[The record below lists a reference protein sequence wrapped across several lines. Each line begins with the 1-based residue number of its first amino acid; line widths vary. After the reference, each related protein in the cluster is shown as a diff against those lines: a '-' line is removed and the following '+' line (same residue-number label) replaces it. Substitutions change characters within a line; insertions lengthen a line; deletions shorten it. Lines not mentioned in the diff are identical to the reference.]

1 MTAVITPSTTWSD
14 ICAVTDLVPDRG
26 AAALVDGHPVA
37 VFLLGD
43 GQVFALGNR
52 DPWSG
57 ANVLSRGIVGSVGD
71 RLVVASPMYKQH
83 IDLATGQGV
92 EHPDVR
98 VATWSARVVD
108 GRVQVARMEGR

>member
-1 MTAVITPSTTWSD
+1 MTGVITPSATWFD

-26 AAALVDGHPVA
+26 AAALVDGQAVA
-37 VFLLGD
+37 VFLLSD
-43 GQVFALGNR
+43 GQVFALANR

-57 ANVLSRGIVGSVGD
+57 ANVLSRGIIGSVDG

-83 IDLATGQGV
+83 IDLATGQGI

-98 VATWSARVVD
+98 VPTWPARIVD
-108 GRVQVARMEGR
+108 GRVQVARQGHR